1 MKKSIRLRHQTGAV
15 PRFLHHHIPGMWHT
29 NLPMVRT
36 RRARGTMS
44 PFTGKKKKVREEQR
58 GEGGALTLL
67 SLSGF
72 PAELFPHADAAL
84 SGDVGS
90 PGRMVTVR
98 PLGSVSNTALVIFGE
113 AREAPA
119 AQAMGA
125 LVRLML
131 TAAPWAAGPAIGGR
145 GWEARE

>member
-1 MKKSIRLRHQTGAV
+1 MSFHWQRPSGS
-15 PRFLHHHIPGMWHT
+15 
-29 NLPMVRT
+29 N
-36 RRARGTMS
+36 RR
-44 PFTGKKKKVREEQR
+44 
-58 GEGGALTLL
+58 EGGALTLL

-72 PAELFPHADAAL
+72 TAELFPQADAAL

-98 PLGSVSNTALVIFGE
+98 PLGSVSKAAVVMFGE
-113 AREAPA
+113 AREDAPA
-119 AQAMGA
+119 AQARGT

-131 TAAPWAAGPAIGGR
+131 TAAMWAAGPTIGGR